1 MAVSL
6 AGCVLKNATLR
17 CMVAAADFGHSE
29 NLRGFCIQ
37 RASLQKLAF
46 SRNRESVRILDLAKR
61 THIPTGLPVGQKFGA
76 RKSVFAL
83 PCGGKLVS
91 RAY

>member
-37 RASLQKLAF
+37 RASLKNWLFLGIENPFGFWILPNVPIFLLAC
-46 SRNRESVRILDLAKR
+46 
-61 THIPTGLPVGQKFGA
+61 Q
-76 RKSVFAL
+76 
-83 PCGGKLVS
+83 
-91 RAY
+91 

>member
-37 RASLQKLAF
+37 GASLKNWRFLGIENPFGFWILPIVLTVLLA
-46 SRNRESVRILDLAKR
+46 R
-61 THIPTGLPVGQKFGA
+61 Q
-76 RKSVFAL
+76 
-83 PCGGKLVS
+83 
-91 RAY
+91 

>member
-6 AGCVLKNATLR
+6 AVMHAQMHSPR

-37 RASLQKLAF
+37 GASLKNWLFLGIENPFGFWIVPNVPIVLLAY
-46 SRNRESVRILDLAKR
+46 
-61 THIPTGLPVGQKFGA
+61 Q
-76 RKSVFAL
+76 
-83 PCGGKLVS
+83 
-91 RAY
+91 